1 MSLPNSITPPEIKG
15 GKPKVK
21 RTEISYM
28 LSGYIQDPETGTCV
42 NLCGASLK
50 GTPLQVAMIF
60 ESLGVLPGSSD
71 FSVINEEEQQVWRLG
86 QDTLADV
93 RRTQRD
99 SRYEEYDDPH
109 TSHLELPKTKRP
121 RWVVEEYE

>member
-1 MSLPNSITPPEIKG
+1 M
-15 GKPKVK
+15 K

-28 LSGYIQDPETGTCV
+28 LSGHIQDPETGICV

-60 ESLGVLPGSSD
+60 ESLRASFGSPD
-71 FSVINEEEQQVWRLG
+71 LSVINEEEQQVLHLG

-93 RRTQRD
+93 RRTQKD
-99 SRYEEYDDPH
+99 SPYQDYDDPH
-109 TSHLELPKTKRP
+109 TSHLEAPKTKRP

>member
-1 MSLPNSITPPEIKG
+1 MSLPNSITSPETKG

-28 LSGYIQDPETGTCV
+28 LSGCIQDPETGTCV

-60 ESLGVLPGSSD
+60 ESLGVLPGSPD
-71 FSVINEEEQQVWRLG
+71 LSVIDEERQVWQLG

-93 RRTQRD
+93 RRTQKD
-99 SRYEEYDDPH
+99 SRCEDYDDPH